1 MTRSVEKIEKT
12 YLLNNKNDTRL
23 FLLISPGHGTKS
35 LDDEHISEKDLTNQ
49 ELIDELTIDELSER
63 LEELKIQKDDFS
75 NKKLLEEIEA
85 LQNDIQRLQTD
96 TDFKETRSK
105 NKLTNT

>member
-1 MTRSVEKIEKT
+1 MLKRLKKT

-35 LDDEHISEKDLTNQ
+35 LDDEHISETDLTNQ

-105 NKLTNT
+105 NILTNT